1 MTSAPAAVSWGLNR
15 IDTFVKGTDN
25 AMYHKWWD
33 GSRWSDW
40 EKIEGVLTSEPAAVS
55 WGLDRIDTFI

>member
-1 MTSAPAAVSWGLNR
+1 
-15 IDTFVKGTDN
+15 
-25 AMYHKWWD
+25 MYHKWWD